1 MQADEAAQRWPV
13 AWLIL
18 RPAKYGLL
26 HQLPTEVR
34 TVCGGGKCGP
44 LVDSQT
50 AATCA
55 KHLEY
60 KWLPA

>member
-1 MQADEAAQRWPV
+1 M

-18 RPAKYGLL
+18 RPAKYGPL

-34 TVCGGGKCGP
+34 TVWGGGKCGP

-60 KWLPA
+60 KWLTA